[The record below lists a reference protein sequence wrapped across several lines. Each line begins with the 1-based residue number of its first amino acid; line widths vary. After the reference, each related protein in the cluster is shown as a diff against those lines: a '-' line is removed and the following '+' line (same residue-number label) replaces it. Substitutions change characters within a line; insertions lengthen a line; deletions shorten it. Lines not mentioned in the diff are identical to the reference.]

1 MAVLLLCAAVAAAAP
16 QRLRVAVFDAYPL
29 CRIPTADVPESGLF
43 LNLLEIM
50 AAEEEWVLE
59 YVLATPDG
67 CVAMVEKGEV
77 DLAVAVA
84 YTRAREARVTFSQVP
99 VISTW
104 AQVYVPHR
112 SDIQS
117 LLDLEGHSL
126 GMVEGDIYAQDVRR
140 LVQQLDLSCQFVEFE
155 RYDEILEALERG
167 WVEAGVVDRLYGLV
181 NAENF
186 DIRSTAIMVAPV
198 ELRFAATRKLGPPL
212 ISLLDYHLSRL
223 KNDPRSEYHQFMER
237 TLGVG
242 ESTVNYRSIAWVVI
256 GAAAAVFFL
265 LAISFLLRRDVQKK
279 TRELSRNNEALEAEI
294 ARRKGIADDL
304 SRSEARYRG
313 FFNQSPIGI
322 GLFDASARLIES
334 NQAYLDIFGADSG
347 GRLEGLHLS
356 TMLSPP
362 GWSDTTLGRG
372 ETVRY
377 RADCN
382 FDHVAAINLY
392 ITHRTGT
399 SHLDVV
405 IVPLR
410 REGHEVVSYLA
421 QVQDITPHIEA
432 ESEHSRLVAAVEQSA
447 EAIVITDA
455 QGLIEYI
462 NPQFEKTTGYS
473 LDEVRGRNPSLLKS
487 GKQDDAFYEALWATI
502 VRGEIWRGH
511 FVNRKKNGQLF
522 EEEATIS
529 PVKNESGE
537 IINYVAVKRDVTHEN
552 EMEERLQQAQK
563 MEAIGTLAGG
573 IAHDFNN
580 ILTSIIGYTQLAE
593 SETED
598 NPDAQNYLEQVR
610 KASRRAA
617 ELIKQILSFSRS
629 SMRERSLLNVG
640 SLVQEALK
648 LLRSTIPTT
657 IEIKQQVDL
666 GCGPI
671 LADAT
676 QMHQVVMNLCTNAY
690 QAIEEHGSITVTL
703 KEVTMDEVAPG
714 MRPDTRAPHYAQ
726 LVIGDTG
733 CGMDT
738 DTEQRIFEP
747 YFTTKSGGEGTGLG
761 LSMVHSIVYAHDGFI
776 SVASDCGEG
785 TTFTLMF
792 PIVRSGAEA
801 ADDEAAIE
809 LLPRGCER
817 ILFVDDEE
825 MIVFL
830 GRTLLEGLGYKVVAC
845 TDSQNA
851 LAAFLKAPDS
861 FDLVLTDQTMP
872 GLTGSDLA
880 LEVRK
885 HRADIP
891 IVLCSGYSPDMTMTK
906 MRKIGIAEYIMKPV
920 DRSILAQAV
929 RRALDGGVVAGRAPS
944 ATAE

>member
-1 MAVLLLCAAVAAAAP
+1 MLAGAAP

-29 CRIPTADVPESGLF
+29 CRIPSTQNPEAGLF
-43 LNLLEIM
+43 LDLLEVM
-50 AAEEEWVLE
+50 ATEEEWVVD
-59 YVLATPDG
+59 YVSSTPGG
-67 CVAMVEKGEV
+67 CVDLLAKGEV

-84 YTRAREARVTFSQVP
+84 YTRERAARITFSRVP

-104 AQVYVPHR
+104 AQLYVPRR
-112 SDIQS
+112 SDIES
-117 LLDLEGHSL
+117 LLDLENRTL
-126 GMVEGDIYAQDVRR
+126 GIVGGDLYAADVDR
-140 LVQQLDLSCQFVEFE
+140 LIKQLNLSCRFVEFS
-155 RYDEILEALERG
+155 RYDEILEALEKG
-167 WVEAGVVDRLYGLV
+167 KVDAGVVDRLYGLA
-181 NAENF
+181 NAAPY
-186 DIRSTAIMVAPV
+186 DIRSTAIVVAPV
-198 ELRFAATRKLGPPL
+198 ELRYAAGHEIGRPL

-223 KNDPRSEYHQFMER
+223 KKDPHSEYHQFMDR

-242 ESTVNYRSIAWVVI
+242 KSTVNYRAIIWVLG
-256 GAAAAVFFL
+256 GAAAVVFL
-265 LAISFLLRRDVQKK
+265 LLTISFVLRREVQKK
-279 TRELSRNNEALEAEI
+279 TRELSANNQAMQAEI

-334 NQAYLDIFGADSG
+334 NQAYLDIFGVEGA
-347 GRLEGLHLS
+347 RAVEGLRLS
-356 TMLSPP
+356 TMLAPP
-362 GWSDTTLGRG
+362 ETADIRLARG

-382 FDHVAAINLY
+382 FDHVSSMNLY
-392 ITHRTGT
+392 LTRRTGT

-410 REGHEVVSYLA
+410 REGHEVVSYLV
-421 QVQDITPHIEA
+421 QVQDITAQIEA
-432 ESEHSRLVAAVEQSA
+432 EAEHSRLVAAIEQSA
-447 EAIVITDA
+447 ETIVITNA
-455 QGLIEYI
+455 QGLIEYV
-462 NPQFEKTTGYS
+462 NPQFAKTTEYTF
-473 LDEVRGRNPSLLKS
+473 DEVRGKPPSILKS
-487 GKQDDAFYEALWATI
+487 GKQDDALYQELWETI
-502 VRGEIWRGH
+502 SRGQIWRGH
-511 FVNRKKNGQLF
+511 FVNRKKSGQLF

-529 PVKNESGE
+529 PVKNEAGE
-537 IINYVAVKRDVTHEN
+537 IINFVAVKRDVTHEQ
-552 EMEERLQQAQK
+552 EMEDRLQQAQK

-593 SETED
+593 METEE
-598 NPDAQNYLEQVR
+598 NAEAQSHLKQVR
-610 KASRRAA
+610 KASSRASD
-617 ELIKQILSFSRS
+617 LIKQILSFSRN
-629 SMRERSLLNVG
+629 SMKERSLLNFG
-640 SLVQEALK
+640 SLVKEALK
-648 LLRSTIPTT
+648 LIRSTIPTT
-657 IEIKQQVDL
+657 IEMELHIDSS
-666 GCGPI
+666 CGLI

-690 QAIEEHGSITVTL
+690 QAIEAHGSITVTL
-703 KEVTMDEVAPG
+703 KEVTLDEVAPG
-714 MRPDTRAPHYAQ
+714 MRPDARAPHYAQ
-726 LVIGDTG
+726 LVISDTG

-747 YFTTKSGGEGTGLG
+747 YFTTKRGGEGTGLG

-776 SVASDCGEG
+776 SVESHRGQG

-792 PIVRSGAEA
+792 PIARAGTEA
-801 ADDEAAIE
+801 VDDEADIE
-809 LLPRGCER
+809 VLPPGSER

-851 LAAFLKAPDS
+851 LASFLEAPDA

-872 GLTGSDLA
+872 GLTGIDLA

-885 HRADIP
+885 QRDDIP
-891 IVLCSGYSPDMTMTK
+891 IVLCSGYSPEMTMTK
-906 MRKIGIAEYIMKPV
+906 MRKIGISEYVMKPI

-929 RRALDGGVVAGRAPS
+929 RRALDGGVVAGHTSS
-944 ATAE
+944 ATAG